1 MTTQKSILTIAKWLW
16 TIARGNRL
24 QMFLNAAIGLLQVAA
39 SLLSVYA
46 VKHAIDVASHETEG
60 NLYLAI
66 AFMGGIILADFM
78 LNISSIWVRNL
89 LGIKAQNRLQ
99 QVMLERVLRS
109 EWQARNARHSGDTI
123 NRLEGDVGVVVG
135 FLTETLPSA
144 LSTLLLFLGAFAYLY
159 SMDPA
164 LALITIAI
172 VPVCILLSKFY
183 VKKMRKLNRD
193 VRNSDSKIQ
202 SVMQESVQN
211 AMIIKTLESDDA
223 MIGKLSASHAE
234 LRHNVVRRTI
244 FSVLSN
250 LTLKLGFAV
259 SYLFTFAWSAVR
271 LSAGTLTFGGM
282 TAFLQLVSRIQG
294 PARNLAKLLPRSVA
308 VLTAAER
315 LMELEDIPEEEA
327 GEPIMMCAP
336 CGVYIN
342 NVTFRY
348 ADGERTIFND
358 FSYTFQPGTAT
369 AVIGETGVGKTTLI
383 RLLLALAHPT
393 EGSVTIGES
402 AENSSTVS
410 HLHRCNFVYVPQGNT
425 LMSGTIRE
433 NLLLG
438 KPDATDEELNDAL
451 RQSCAEFVFSLP
463 EGLSTLC
470 TEQGGGLSE
479 GQTQRIAIARA
490 LLRNRPVMLFDEATS
505 ALDPET
511 ERQLLQNIMRHNDK
525 TIIFI
530 THRMAVCDHCAQV
543 LRLDK
548 DK

>member
-1 MTTQKSILTIAKWLW
+1 MTTQKSILAIAKWLW
-16 TIARGNRL
+16 TIAQGNRL
-24 QMFLNAAIGLLQVAA
+24 QMFLNATIGILQVVA

-46 VKHAIDVASHETEG
+46 VKHAIDVASHEIEG
-60 NLYLAI
+60 NLYIAI
-66 AFMGGIILADFM
+66 AFMGGIILSDFA
-78 LNISSIWVRNL
+78 LSISSIWVRNL

-99 QVMLERVLRS
+99 QIMLERVLRS

-123 NRLEGDVGVVVG
+123 NRLEGDVSVVVG

-193 VRNSDSKIQ
+193 VRDSDSKIQ

-211 AMIIKTLESDDA
+211 AMVIKTLESDGT

-234 LRHNVVRRTI
+234 LRQNVVRRTI

-250 LTLKLGFAV
+250 LTLNLGFAL
-259 SYLFTFAWSAVR
+259 SYLLTFAWSAVR

-294 PARNLAKLLPRSVA
+294 PARSLVKLLPRSVA

-327 GEPIMMCAP
+327 GEPLMMCAP
-336 CGVYIN
+336 CGVYLN

-348 ADGERTIFND
+348 ADGERTIFNG
-358 FSYTFQPGTAT
+358 FSYAFQPGTAT

-402 AENSSTVS
+402 AGNSSMVS

-438 KPDATDEELNDAL
+438 KPDATDEELSDAL

-463 EGLSTLC
+463 EGLGTLC

-490 LLRNRPVMLFDEATS
+490 LLRDRPVMLFDEATS

-511 ERQLLQNIMRHNDK
+511 ERQLLQNLMLRNDK

-530 THRMAVCDHCAQV
+530 THRMAVCEHCTQV

-548 DK
+548 EE